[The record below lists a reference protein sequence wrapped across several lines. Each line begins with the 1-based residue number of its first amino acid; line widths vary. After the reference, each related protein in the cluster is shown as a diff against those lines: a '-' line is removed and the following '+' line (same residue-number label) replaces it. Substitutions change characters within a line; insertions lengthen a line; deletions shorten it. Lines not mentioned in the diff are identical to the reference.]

1 MRQILLTRAT
11 RVFLFLLLASAL
23 PQLRAADPP
32 RVLASIQPIHSL
44 TAMVMEGVAEPE
56 LFWTASQ
63 SPHEES
69 LRPSDVRKLNQA
81 DLVIWVGPDLEM
93 AMEKSIETLPAD
105 HVLTLETVEDLW
117 RLPVR
122 VDPAWGMHSHGHDA
136 HGHHHH
142 HQYDASVD
150 AHLWLS
156 PRNARVIVEAIRD
169 RLLVIDP
176 SRAAIYREN
185 TEHAL
190 ARIQAVETVLHKQL
204 AAVRAVP
211 YLVFHDAYQYFELSF
226 ALNAVG
232 AVQLSPERT
241 AGARHLHAL
250 HEQIHAKQV
259 QCLFSEPQFEPTQ
272 VKALAARGEVR
283 LGVLDPLGVGLS
295 PGAEAWPALMQNLGN
310 ALVECLGADAP
321 GR

>member
-1 MRQILLTRAT
+1 MKLNQPVRIASLLISFVAA
-11 RVFLFLLLASAL
+11 LSMSLA
-23 PQLRAADPP
+23 QAAEPP

-44 TAMVMEGVAEPE
+44 TAMVMERVAEPE

-81 DLVIWVGPDLEM
+81 DLVIWIGPDLEM

-122 VDPAWGMHSHGHDA
+122 VDPAWGMHSHGHDE

-142 HQYDASVD
+142 HDASVD

-185 TEHAL
+185 TERAL

-226 ALNAVG
+226 AMNAIG
-232 AVQLSPERT
+232 TVQLSPERT

-283 LGVLDPLGVGLS
+283 LGVLDPLGDGLQ
-295 PGAEAWPALMQNLGN
+295 PGAEAWPSLMKNLGN